1 MVMSDPIADMLTR
14 IRNGYLVRKKAV
26 EVPYS
31 QIKEEIAK
39 ILVKEKFLAK
49 IEIQGEKPSEKK
61 IILSLKYKGKE
72 PALTGIKRISK
83 PGLRVYTKA
92 NKIPPVRLGFGINII
107 STPAGLMTDREAR
120 KKNLGG
126 EIICQVW

>member
-1 MVMSDPIADMLTR
+1 MSDPIADILTR
-14 IRNGYLVRKKAV
+14 IRNGYLVKKKTV
-26 EVPYS
+26 EAPYS
-31 QIKEEIAK
+31 QMIHQIAK
-39 ILVKEKFLAK
+39 VLVKEKFLAK
-49 IEIQGEKPSEKK
+49 IEIQGKKPAEKK
-61 IILSLKYKGKE
+61 IVLHLKYKGKE

-92 NKIPPVRLGFGINII
+92 KKIPAVRLGFGVTIV

-120 KKNLGG
+120 KKKLGG